1 MAAGA
6 GSLNILDVTGL
17 VNLALGLVNPEDCQ
31 NEVAD
36 INLDSAINII
46 DGSFAM
52 MAIPTLISSII
63 LAPKVIA
70 EANKFLAR

>member
-1 MAAGA
+1 
-6 GSLNILDVTGL
+6 
-17 VNLALGLVNPEDCQ
+17 
-31 NEVAD
+31 
-36 INLDSAINII
+36 
-46 DGSFAM
+46 